1 MHPTDI
7 EQIDLDQS
15 FPSSFDDRII
25 LVIVAPK
32 EKRLSQLIHK
42 EIVIRQ
48 HSDPLLCPVPVLRH
62 YTDRHAHQ
70 PCRFP
75 HPVLPQVT
83 LNYLV
88 RDIRDC
94 HRPIYAQRISNHIN
108 SIMTLLSDNNP
119 KGRLRAR
126 ALSSTRAL
134 LAGASP
140 DSIVYQGNWS
150 SQTIFNNYYRVST
163 DTHTN
168 FTFLVLGSTGS
179 SSATLEPQSQDPQ
192 HEV

>member
-1 MHPTDI
+1 MP
-7 EQIDLDQS
+7 S
-15 FPSSFDDRII
+15 ARPSSLHRQTCPPTLPFSPSSPSPGH
-25 LVIVAPK
+25 PK
-32 EKRLSQLIHK
+32 
-42 EIVIRQ
+42 
-48 HSDPLLCPVPVLRH
+48 LLGSRH
-62 YTDRHAHQ
+62 PR
-70 PCRFP
+70 
-75 HPVLPQVT
+75 
-83 LNYLV
+83 
-88 RDIRDC
+88 
-94 HRPIYAQRISNHIN
+94 RPIYAQRISNHIN